1 MGHFN
6 SLLGK
11 KCVVLSWQ
19 KHTFLHRIRG
29 NKISYVASTVL
40 SHPTAPIQGPELGQL
55 ELELLCFAGTADAAL
70 LELLELLELLA
81 KLLLELLELLLELLA
96 ETT

>member
-1 MGHFN
+1 MSHFN

-29 NKISYVASTVL
+29 NEISYVASTVL

-55 ELELLCFAGTADAAL
+55 ELELLCFAGTAAAAL

-81 KLLLELLELLLELLA
+81 KLLLELLLELLA